1 MRARLAWLFGAAG
14 AAGVAY
20 RTLRRKPAREEAA
33 DPRAEELRRKLH
45 ESKPIVQEREEFEA
59 GETPV
64 DEAEP
69 ASLEDKR
76 AAVHERG
83 REAVRDMRG
92 PTAEE

>member
-20 RTLRRKPAREEAA
+20 RTLRRRPVGEAAA
-33 DPRAEELRRKLH
+33 DPRADELRRKLD
-45 ESKPIVQEREEFEA
+45 ESKPIVEEREEFEA

-69 ASLEDKR
+69 TSLEDKR
-76 AAVHERG
+76 TAVHERG
-83 REAVRDMRG
+83 REAVREMRD